1 MDPIEETAVFP
12 AVNVGPHQPFLTV
25 LVTMLTRIL
34 SRIAWRLNRVLP
46 VDGSEAMTGPLELK
60 SYLTAGLPP
69 AAANTGAIV
78 YVSDAAPANH
88 FQGSDGAAWVV
99 LG

>member
-1 MDPIEETAVFP
+1 MDPVEETAVFP
-12 AVNVGPHQPFLTV
+12 AVEAGPHQPSLMV

-46 VDGSEAMTGPLELK
+46 VDGSEAMTGPLELN
-60 SYLTAGLPP
+60 SYLTAALPA

-78 YVSDAAPANH
+78 YVSDAAAGNH